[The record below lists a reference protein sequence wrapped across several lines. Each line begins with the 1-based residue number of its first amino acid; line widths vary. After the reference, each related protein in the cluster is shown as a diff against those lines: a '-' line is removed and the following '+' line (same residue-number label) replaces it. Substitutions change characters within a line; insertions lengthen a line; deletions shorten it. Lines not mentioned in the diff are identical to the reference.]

1 MMQKYKKIVSVSG
14 CVLLVILAVEMG
26 VRLRSHQ
33 VEIYSVNRTVLQREE
48 IRAED
53 VIRIKVPE
61 AYVDDRVVI
70 QEADLI
76 GKYVA
81 LEHRLYANQP
91 ILAKSLESLDD
102 AADKP
107 VLLLRP
113 RQVLYS
119 MKADVLL
126 MAGNALVQGQYVDVA
141 FSDQQQSF
149 KLLEN
154 VRIVGVRD
162 RKGLDI
168 GAEGGVPHVVL
179 LAVDA
184 RFVDILLKADERGD
198 FILLGKPYGTAEIDE
213 CVLIE
218 GAASY
223 FESGV

>member
-198 FILLGKPYGTAEIDE
+198 FILLGKPYGTAAIDE